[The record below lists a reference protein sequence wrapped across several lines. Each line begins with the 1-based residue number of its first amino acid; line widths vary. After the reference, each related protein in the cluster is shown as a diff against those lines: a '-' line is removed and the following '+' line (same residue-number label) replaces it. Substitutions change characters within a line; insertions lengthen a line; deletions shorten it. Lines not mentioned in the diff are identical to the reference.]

1 MDQKILDKFGITEE
15 WIEEDAK
22 QYEDGTF
29 ELSGDFSPIHYGKP
43 EILKRHEAMV
53 AEKKIRDAYEKGRED
68 GQTSVI
74 QMLERNEVALTPEQM
89 EVLKRESVFAKE

>member
-29 ELSGDFSPIHYGKP
+29 ELSDPSVPIHYGKP
-43 EILKRHEAMV
+43 EILKRHEAV
-53 AEKKIRDAYEKGRED
+53 IADSEIRD
-68 GQTSVI
+68 
-74 QMLERNEVALTPEQM
+74 EVVGAE
-89 EVLKRESVFAKE
+89 ESSPRSSS